1 MVEFRIKLL
10 YSMVNILLG
19 SSRVSTCYFVFSPPF
34 GLCVYPSSLPGL
46 FKAYL
51 PMPAAPPPPVL
62 RPPLLSTSGRVGEA
76 RQKSH
81 SGCAVI
87 ASVYHQPEDFY
98 YCRWMMGLASC
109 RPGRAGSFQ
118 SGLKCTP
125 HCTEASGRG
134 TTNPMGGFGK
144 SALK

>member
-1 MVEFRIKLL
+1 MEFSLNETTLFNGKH
-10 YSMVNILLG
+10 
-19 SSRVSTCYFVFSPPF
+19 PP
-34 GLCVYPSSLPGL
+34 GLQSCVYLLFCFLAAFWPVCLPIQPARALQGL
-46 FKAYL
+46 
-51 PMPAAPPPPVL
+51 PANASCPPPS
-62 RPPLLSTSGRVGEA
+62 PPLLSTRGRVGEA

-125 HCTEASGRG
+125 HCTEASRRG
-134 TTNPMGGFGK
+134 TTNRMGGFGE